1 MKYHVKAKFFLETK
15 FLKINPMFNLFL
27 QHFNGLVQEV
37 HELHMKREDL
47 LEFLSKSN
55 KLLKKRG

>member
-37 HELHMKREDL
+37 HELHMKRGPPGI
-47 LEFLSKSN
+47 LEQVQ
-55 KLLKKRG
+55 